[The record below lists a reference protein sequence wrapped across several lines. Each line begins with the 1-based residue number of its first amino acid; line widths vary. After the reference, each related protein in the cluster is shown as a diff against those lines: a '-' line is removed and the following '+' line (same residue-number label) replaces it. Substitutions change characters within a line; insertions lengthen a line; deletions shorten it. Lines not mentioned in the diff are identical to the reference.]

1 MDRFT
6 TAKFELFSNPKI
18 KVMWNTKILG
28 AFGDKQLQTLL
39 IQEEADQDKR
49 EMKMDGVF
57 VYIGSLPRTEMY
69 AQDLELDNY
78 GNIVA
83 GESCETNIPGVFAA
97 GDVRTK
103 KIRQLTT
110 AVNDGTVA
118 ALMAERYILELRR
131 RDVYDKGVLNF

>member
-1 MDRFT
+1 
-6 TAKFELFSNPKI
+6 
-18 KVMWNTKILG
+18 
-28 AFGDKQLQTLL
+28 
-39 IQEEADQDKR
+39 
-49 EMKMDGVF
+49 MKMDGVF